1 MVFHRMDA
9 KPDFTAA
16 PDFQHAL
23 SMVPAR
29 MREDALQEAWVAHL
43 SGDDPILAL
52 DAYRKREARHER
64 RQPGRI
70 VTREGG
76 TFAVDKRGNETE
88 I

>member
-29 MREDALQEAWVAHL
+29 MRDDALQEAWVAHL
-43 SGDDPILAL
+43 SGGCPLKAM
-52 DAYRKREARHER
+52 ATYRKREQRHEK
-64 RQPGRI
+64 RQG
-70 VTREGG
+70 TRLDE
-76 TFAVDKRGNETE
+76 DQ